1 MIPLRSL
8 QRRREERRGLLTG
21 VAESKRPS
29 VVINTSAEE
38 PPLYSTTIV
47 KKVVL
52 ASAAGLIASGGVQAA
67 DFPVKAKAIEYVKV
81 CSTYGAGFYY
91 IPGTDTC
98 IKLGGFLRADVML
111 GSNSFVLNP
120 VSSVGAAHNRLSNAY
135 TARSRADL
143 SIDTRTASE
152 YGVVRT
158 FFEGNFT
165 WKTGST
171 SAAGSGATAYSGDGL
186 GLGTLS
192 IWYAFIQFAGFTM
205 GKAVSQFSAPW
216 TNYPANNFFDGLPG
230 GGGDASGVNQLSY
243 TADFGQ
249 GITATVS
256 AQDPTAYYQT
266 NIWNTTNATAAG
278 IVTGAYGSQSYGGT
292 VAPDI
297 VGMMRIDQAW
307 GLFQASAAAHNN
319 HAAYYGASEVTG
331 HADDK
336 WGWAGQLA
344 LSIKNIPTGA
354 GDTINLQAAYTKG
367 ASSFSIQENIPT
379 AWAMYGGTSRAG
391 AYQSLGFAG
400 VADVIYSGS
409 TAATS
414 TAFQLTTT
422 YGFNGGYIHNWGPYW
437 NTAVYGGWA
446 AIRYTDAAK
455 AQICGSAGMAALG
468 LTGVCNPDFNIAAVG
483 TVTRW
488 TPVRNLTFSADL
500 FATFLDQK
508 YSGTMAAPAVAAVA
522 KPAAVYELKNQSAFS
537 MLLRVQRNW

>member
-1 MIPLRSL
+1 MT
-8 QRRREERRGLLTG
+8 ERQ
-21 VAESKRPS
+21 PS
-29 VVINTSAEE
+29 FVVDDVNSDETAHCSNTI
-38 PPLYSTTIV
+38 L

-52 ASAAGLIASGGVQAA
+52 TSAAGLIALGGAQAA
-67 DFPVKAKAIEYVKV
+67 DLPVKAKSIEYLKG
-81 CSTYGAGFYY
+81 CSAYGAGFYD

-98 IKLGGFLRADVML
+98 IKLGGFLRADAML

-120 VSSVGAAHNRLSNAY
+120 VSGVGAAHNRLSNAY

-171 SAAGSGATAYSGDGL
+171 GAAGTGATSYSGDGV

-192 IWYAFIQFAGFTM
+192 IWYAFIQFAGFTV

-230 GGGDASGVNQLSY
+230 GGGDASGVNQFSY
-243 TADFGQ
+243 TADLGQ
-249 GITATVS
+249 GITATMS

-266 NIWNTTNATAAG
+266 NISNTTNATAAG

-297 VGMMRIDQAW
+297 VGMVRIDQAW
-307 GLFQASAAAHNN
+307 GLFQASAGAHNN
-319 HAAYYGASEVTG
+319 HAAYYGGSEATG
-331 HADDK
+331 HAADK

-354 GDTINLQAAYTKG
+354 GDTINLQGAYTKG
-367 ASSFSIQENIPT
+367 ASTFSIQENIPT
-379 AWAMYGGTSRAG
+379 GWAMYGGTRRTDV
-391 AYQSLGFAG
+391 YQSIGFAG
-400 VADVIYSGS
+400 VSDAIYSGT
-409 TAATS
+409 TAATG

-422 YGFNGGYIHNWGPYW
+422 YGFNAGYIHNWDPSW
-437 NTAVYGGWA
+437 NTALYGGWA
-446 AIRYTDAAK
+446 AVRYTDAAK
-455 AQICGSAGMAALG
+455 VQICGSAGMAALG

-508 YSGTMAAPAVAAVA
+508 YSGTITAPAVAAVA
-522 KPAAVYELKNQSAFS
+522 KPAAVYELKNQSAVS
-537 MLLRVQRNW
+537 MLVRVQRNW

>member
-1 MIPLRSL
+1 MT
-8 QRRREERRGLLTG
+8 ERQ
-21 VAESKRPS
+21 PS
-29 VVINTSAEE
+29 FVVVELNSDETAHCSNT
-38 PPLYSTTIV
+38 II

-52 ASAAGLIASGGVQAA
+52 TSAAGLIALGGAEAA
-67 DFPVKAKAIEYVKV
+67 DLPVKAKPIEYVKV
-81 CSTYGAGFYY
+81 CSAYGAGFYDM
-91 IPGTDTC
+91 PGTDTC
-98 IKLGGFLRADVML
+98 IKLGGFLRADAML

-120 VSSVGAAHNRLSNAY
+120 VSGVGAAHNRLGNAY

-143 SIDTRTASE
+143 SIDTRTATE

-171 SAAGSGATAYSGDGL
+171 SAAGTGATSYSGDGV

-192 IWYAFIQFAGFTM
+192 IWYAFIQLAGFTM

-230 GGGDASGVNQLSY
+230 GGGDASGVNQFSY
-243 TADFGQ
+243 TSDFGQ
-249 GITATVS
+249 GITATMS

-266 NIWNTTNATAAG
+266 NIWNTTNATAGG

-297 VGMMRIDQAW
+297 VGMVRIDQAW
-307 GLFQASAAAHNN
+307 GLFQASAAAHDN
-319 HAAYYGASEVTG
+319 HAAYYGGSEATG

-354 GDTINLQAAYTKG
+354 GDTINLQGAYTKG
-367 ASSFSIQENIPT
+367 ASTFSIQENIPT
-379 AWAMYGGTSRAG
+379 GWAMYGGTRRADV
-391 AYQSLGFAG
+391 YQSIGFAG
-400 VADVIYSGS
+400 FSDAIYSGT
-409 TAATS
+409 TAATG

-422 YGFNGGYIHNWGPYW
+422 YGFNAGYIHNWNPYW
-437 NTAVYGGWA
+437 NTALYGGWA
-446 AIRYTDAAK
+446 AVRYTDAAK

-488 TPVRNLTFSADL
+488 TPVRNLTFSADI

-508 YSGTMAAPAVAAVA
+508 YSGTITAPAVAAVA
-522 KPAAVYELKNQSAFS
+522 KPAAVYELKNQSAVS
-537 MLLRVQRNW
+537 MLVRVQRNW